1 MTATTDEFLDLT
13 RRGQEAVATAVR
25 SWADAVQSVS
35 GSFAGSPEKLP
46 DLHAFVGGSVEHAFD
61 MAEMVLAAQRQIAR
75 TVLAASAQATE
86 VLTEQA
92 LRTGQSVTAHTAN
105 AAESVADATVTTAGT
120 DATGAP
126 EAPRARRAKD

>member
-1 MTATTDEFLDLT
+1 
-13 RRGQEAVATAVR
+13 
-25 SWADAVQSVS
+25 
-35 GSFAGSPEKLP
+35 
-46 DLHAFVGGSVEHAFD
+46 
-61 MAEMVLAAQRQIAR
+61 MVLAAQRQIAR

-92 LRTGQSVTAHTAN
+92 VRTGQSVTAHTAN